1 MPSATGHHPAAP
13 RRARLFRNG
22 RNQALRIPR
31 EFEFGADEVLV
42 YREQNGLMLV
52 PVDKRPALADVL
64 SRLEPL
70 EDGFPTIADPV
81 TTPEDPL

>member
-1 MPSATGHHPAAP
+1 MPSATGHHPSVP

-22 RNQALRIPR
+22 RNQAVRIPR
-31 EFEFGADEVLV
+31 EFELGADEVLV

-52 PVDKRPALADVL
+52 PIDKRPALADVL

-70 EDGFPTIADPV
+70 EDEFPNIADPV